1 VSLLGRLLGRAS
13 PRAIAAPPPAPVPA
27 APRAPAGRTQS
38 GVPRIVNQVGIDGYA
53 FASRKANVPVEALD
67 PRMKLPAAQSLGP
80 SMNARYSRA
89 IIGLARHAYRNDGH
103 MQRGLRMVTS
113 NIVGT
118 GALPCSRF
126 PELQEILRA
135 WLPSADSRG
144 RMSWGHLLRTIM
156 LMDRID
162 GEAFIRLRP
171 RRLSD
176 GHVLPLQLE
185 LIETEQVAYEWS
197 MPGANGNPIITGIEI
212 DALRRPVAYWMYPE
226 HPLDGLMQAVT
237 GNTGAPAPVP
247 AASVLHVFSS
257 VRGNSWRG
265 DSSLLPALV
274 KLYNLKSYDLAE
286 ATRKNVSTMFVGSLQ
301 RQPGEEGTRLPGEED
316 VEYNNT
322 LTQLALEPGI
332 IAELPAGTELKW
344 NTPPDT
350 GTSYEPYIRFALM
363 YLAACC
369 GTSYEDFTG
378 DWRGASDRTWR
389 AAQVAMRAFAN
400 EERDR
405 LERQFLN
412 PLAKVLIDLA
422 IGLGLWSPP
431 AGVKPW
437 EIYQVRWSWPG
448 AKNPNQY
455 QEYNALLLAIQAGLM
470 SRDAAI
476 EEMGEDPVEVDRR
489 QSEGKLRAEG
499 FGLQYS
505 AYFPPGVPPAGGGP
519 LGIFES
525 LIQGIVRAQVEEGLR
540 QRLADVGGREEDP
553 PRPDPEPTGGGP
565 GGGGSD
571 GGGKATESDKEP
583 GGDAPR
589 SGRSRASQASQG
601 DPRT

>member
-1 VSLLGRLLGRAS
+1 MSVIGRLMGRVSGRAVAAATTAS
-13 PRAIAAPPPAPVPA
+13 AKPAPAPAPRGPVPA
-27 APRAPAGRTQS
+27 SARIPGGRTAS
-38 GVPRIVNQVGIDGYA
+38 GVPRITNRMDGGIV
-53 FASRKANVPVEALD
+53 FASQRAAAPIEALD
-67 PRMKLPAAQSLGP
+67 PRMKMPATASLGP

-89 IIGLARHAYRNDGH
+89 IIGLARHAYRNNGH
-103 MQRGLRMVTS
+103 MQRGLRMVVS

-118 GALPCSRF
+118 GPLPCSRF

-144 RMSWGHLLRTIM
+144 RMSWGHLLRTIA
-156 LMDRID
+156 LMDRVD

-197 MPGANGNPIITGIEI
+197 FPGANGNPIVTGIEI

-226 HPLDGLMQAVT
+226 HPLDGLMQSVT
-237 GNTGAPAPVP
+237 GNVGAPAPVP

-257 VRGNSWRG
+257 FRGNSWRG

-274 KLYNLKSYDLAE
+274 RLYNLNSYDIAE

-350 GTSYEPYIRFALM
+350 GQSYEPYVRFALM

-369 GTSYEDFTG
+369 GASYEDFTG

-389 AAQVAMRAFAN
+389 AAQVAMRAFAD

-405 LERQFLN
+405 LERQLLN
-412 PLAKVLIDLA
+412 PLMKVLIDLA

-431 AGVKPW
+431 PGVKPW
-437 EIYQVRWSWPG
+437 EIYQIRWSWPG

-476 EEMGEDPVEVDRR
+476 EEMGGDPIEVDRR

-499 FGLQYS
+499 FGLKYS
-505 AYFPPGVPPAGGGP
+505 TYYPPGVPPTAGAGVG
-519 LGIFES
+519 GIFES
-525 LIQGIVRAQVEEGLR
+525 IIQGIVRAQVEEGLR
-540 QRLADVGGREEDP
+540 QRLADTGGTEEDP
-553 PRPDPEPTGGGP
+553 PRPEPEPPKPGP
-565 GGGGSD
+565 GGG
-571 GGGKATESDKEP
+571 P
-583 GGDAPR
+583 
-589 SGRSRASQASQG
+589 
-601 DPRT
+601 DPDPAA